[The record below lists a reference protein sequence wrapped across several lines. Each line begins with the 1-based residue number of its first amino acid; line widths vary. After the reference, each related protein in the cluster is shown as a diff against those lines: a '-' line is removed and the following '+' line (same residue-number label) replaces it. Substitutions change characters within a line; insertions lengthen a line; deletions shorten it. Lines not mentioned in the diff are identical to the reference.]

1 MNTRRHLLL
10 ALASAIVTALTPAV
24 SRAEKNY
31 GPGVTDTEILIGQTM
46 PYSGPGSAYGAI
58 GKAQAA
64 YFAAVNAA
72 GGINGRKVKLLSLDD
87 AYMPPKTVE
96 HIRRLVEQEQ
106 VLLIFSSVGTATNM
120 AVRKYLNAKG
130 VPHLFVAGGDSAW
143 GDHERYPWTMG
154 WMPSYRH
161 EASLYAQHIL
171 KTRPNA
177 KIALFSLNDDYGRDY
192 VAGFKAALGDKAAK
206 MIVGEQT
213 YEASDPTVDTQIVSL
228 KASGADTLMSAM
240 AGKHASQAIRKMAE
254 IGWKPAHY
262 TGIASASVKGVLE
275 PAGMENA
282 AGLISAYY
290 AKAPDTIAF
299 AQDTAIRNY
308 LEWAKKY
315 YDGNA
320 NDGIAAHGYQ
330 VAQALDYVLRKC
342 GDDLS
347 RENVMRVATSM
358 TNVEFPML
366 YPGIRVTTSKTDYYP
381 VEDLVLLR
389 FDGRNWQLAPQ
400 PK

>member
-1 MNTRRHLLL
+1 MPTNRLGAMLAVAWFSVAAPH
-10 ALASAIVTALTPAV
+10 ALA
-24 SRAEKNY
+24 EKRY
-31 GPGVTDTEILIGQTM
+31 GPGVTDAEILVGQTM
-46 PYSGPGSAYGAI
+46 PYSGAGSAYGAI
-58 GKAQAA
+58 GKAQVA

-72 GGINGRKVKLLSLDD
+72 GGINGRKVRLLSLDD
-87 AYMPPKTVE
+87 AYLPSKTVE
-96 HIRRLVEQEQ
+96 HVRRLVEQDE
-106 VLLIFSSVGTATNM
+106 VLLIFSSVGTATNI

-143 GDHERYPWTMG
+143 GDPEHYPWTMG
-154 WMPSYRH
+154 WMPPYQH
-161 EASLYAQHIL
+161 EAALYAQHIL
-171 KTRPNA
+171 KTRPAA
-177 KIALFSLNDDYGRDY
+177 KIALFSLNDAYGRDY
-192 VAGFKAALGDKAAK
+192 VAGFKAALGDRART

-240 AGKHASQAIRKMAE
+240 AGKHASQALRKMGE

-262 TGIASASVKGVLE
+262 TGIASASVRGVLE
-275 PAGMENA
+275 PAGLENA
-282 AGLISAYY
+282 VGLISAYY

-299 AQDTAIRNY
+299 SQDVAIRAY
-308 LEWAKKY
+308 LDWAKKY
-315 YDGNA
+315 YEGNA
-320 NDGIAAHGYQ
+320 YDGLPAYGYQ
-330 VAQALDYVLRKC
+330 VAQALEYVLRRC

-366 YPGIRVTTSKTDYYP
+366 YPGVRVTTSKTDYFP
-381 VEDLVLLR
+381 IEDLILLR

>member
-1 MNTRRHLLL
+1 VSTHRLGALL
-10 ALASAIVTALTPAV
+10 AAAWFIAAASHAL
-24 SRAEKNY
+24 AEKRY

-46 PYSGPGSAYGAI
+46 PYSGAGSAYGAI
-58 GKAQAA
+58 GKAQVA

-87 AYMPPKTVE
+87 AYLPPKTVE
-96 HIRRLVEQEQ
+96 HVRRLVEQDQ
-106 VLLIFSSVGTATNM
+106 VLLIFSSVGTAT
-120 AVRKYLNAKG
+120 KG

-171 KTRPNA
+171 KTRPDA
-177 KIALFSLNDDYGRDY
+177 RIALFSLNDDYGRDY
-192 VAGFKAALGDKAAK
+192 VAGFKAALGDRART

-213 YEASDPTVDTQIVSL
+213 YEATDPTVDTQIVSL

-240 AGKHASQAIRKMAE
+240 AGKHASQALRKMGE
-254 IGWKPAHY
+254 LGWKPAHY
-262 TGIASASVKGVLE
+262 TGIASASVRGVLE
-275 PAGMENA
+275 PAGLDNA
-282 AGLISAYY
+282 VGLISAYY

-299 AQDTAIRNY
+299 SQDVAIRAY

-320 NDGIAAHGYQ
+320 YDGIAAHGYQ
-330 VAQALDYVLRKC
+330 VAQAMEYVLRKC

-347 RENVMRVATSM
+347 RENIMRVATSM

-366 YPGIRVTTSKTDYYP
+366 YPGVRVTTSKTDYYP
-381 VEDLVLLR
+381 IEDLILLR